1 MGWWPFS
8 GSGTDAAAKQQQQ
21 QQPATIS
28 SSTSPVQ
35 KPSDA
40 PTPATQPAHS
50 APHDPDFYAAHPHLA
65 PPSFS
70 SNAASSA
77 VANNTDNTTQPPEEL
92 DPTLPRSMSCRAAFD
107 SAFYCSSLGGHFNDI
122 YRYGQLRSCSD
133 HWNDFWFCMRTKNS
147 RSGQDIKER
156 MVQDRYREKEMALK
170 SGPNSEDVWRKR
182 RPGEEVRGAFS
193 RPAEEVERQ

>member
-1 MGWWPFS
+1 MVWPFS
-8 GSGTDAAAKQQQQ
+8 SSGADASAKQQPQ
-21 QQPATIS
+21 TIS
-28 SSTSPVQ
+28 TTSAPVQ
-35 KPSDA
+35 KPSDV
-40 PTPATQPAHS
+40 PTQTIEHQPTS
-50 APHDPDFYAAHPHLA
+50 APNDPDFYAAHPHLA

-70 SNAASSA
+70 TNSTSSSSTSQNSSA
-77 VANNTDNTTQPPEEL
+77 PDAPEEF

-147 RSGQDIKER
+147 YSGQDVKER
-156 MVQDRYREKEMALK
+156 MIQDRYREKEERVK

-182 RPGEEVRGAFS
+182 GPGEEVKGAFS
-193 RPAEEVERQ
+193 RSAEELGA

>member
-1 MGWWPFS
+1 MGLWPFS
-8 GSGTDAAAKQQQQ
+8 SSSSGADAAATQPQQS
-21 QQPATIS
+21 ATIS
-28 SSTSPVQ
+28 TSASVQ

-40 PTPATQPAHS
+40 PAPAIQQAHS
-50 APHDPDFYAAHPHLA
+50 GPHDPDFYAAHPHLA

-70 SNAASSA
+70 SNNVSSSIANSTETAPAS
-77 VANNTDNTTQPPEEL
+77 EEF

-107 SAFYCSSLGGHFNDI
+107 SAFYCSSFGGHFNDI

-147 RSGQDIKER
+147 RSGQDVKER
-156 MVQDRYREKEMALK
+156 MVQDRYREKEMKLK

-182 RPGEEVRGAFS
+182 GPGEEVRGAFT

>member
-8 GSGTDAAAKQQQQ
+8 GSGADGASK

-28 SSTSPVQ
+28 TSSPVQ

-40 PTPATQPAHS
+40 PTPATRQPS
-50 APHDPDFYAAHPHLA
+50 TQAPHDPDFYTAHPHLA

-70 SNAASSA
+70 SNTVPSSTNA
-77 VANNTDNTTQPPEEL
+77 DHTTQPSTSDEL

-107 SAFYCSSLGGHFNDI
+107 SAFYCSSLGGHFNDV

-147 RSGQDIKER
+147 RSSQDVKER
-156 MVQDRYREKEMALK
+156 IVQDRYREKERVLK
-170 SGPNSEDVWRKR
+170 SGPNSEDIWRKR
-182 RPGEEVRGAFS
+182 EPGEEAG
-193 RPAEEVERQ
+193 